1 VFGWRQLTS
10 VNHEIY
16 SQLALNYYVFSLGRE
31 LRANQK
37 FANEN
42 GHLLSEKNT
51 DRSRVATDRLCTNA
65 ALPSNRAAKKELK
78 GARAGQAPKGR
89 LHRRSA
95 LWARAKS

>member
-1 VFGWRQLTS
+1 MDATCS
-10 VNHEIY
+10 VNHKIY
-16 SQLALNYYVFSLGRE
+16 SQLAVNYYVFSLGRE

-42 GHLLSEKNT
+42 GHLLSAKNT